1 MSSHPKSTGAD
12 EADSGAAAAGTTG
25 GGSVA
30 RTLGRGLADVSHL
43 FLQRTVNGLP
53 AGEQAVARGA
63 GSGAPQAGTG
73 ARPVLVEPSAAAA
86 RAALIATL
94 KESGGAL
101 ERNLRV
107 IDVGLPCVPYGEI
120 DLVALDGSNQLTIID
135 VDCSGGDGLL
145 LRGVSHVDW
154 SVRNAAILHRV
165 YRGLPVDFARPPRL
179 LLVAPRFS
187 PGLASAVR
195 RFTGLDITCV
205 RCLTVDVSGR
215 TAILFERVHVEHG

>member
-1 MSSHPKSTGAD
+1 MSSDPKSTGAH
-12 EADSGAAAAGTTG
+12 EADSGAAAAGPA
-25 GGSVA
+25 GGSGA

-43 FLQRTVNGLP
+43 FLQRTVNNLP
-53 AGEQAVARGA
+53 AGEQGIAGEAR
-63 GSGAPQAGTG
+63 SGATQAGTG
-73 ARPVLVEPSAAAA
+73 AGTILVQPSAAAA

-94 KESGGAL
+94 KESRGAL

-120 DLVALDGSNQLTIID
+120 DLVALDGFNQLTIID
-135 VDCSGGDGLL
+135 VDCSGADGLL

-154 SVRNAAILHRV
+154 SLRNAAILHRV
-165 YRGLPVDFARPPRL
+165 YRGLPVDFTRPPRL

-187 PGLASAVR
+187 PGLTSAVR